1 MAESVRTHSLAGGV
15 PVSSGPLCGA
25 GGGMM
30 GVAVHRVCATTAR
43 YALTWC
49 VRARRLALPGA
60 ALLLAGCEPLVGGD
74 GGGGSVAC
82 PGGPDPLFVDQWH
95 LENTGQTAL
104 DGSVA
109 ATPGVDLGVDGAW
122 SAGYRGSG
130 VGIAVLDD
138 AVDIGHE
145 DLRANVLSGRSVDYT
160 DGGDDPSPE
169 DGSGLFHGTAVA
181 GISAARDDNGCGGR
195 GVAPRAGV
203 AGFNILS
210 SQQGADTLDALEQDV
225 AVSNNS
231 WGPADSTG
239 ELRDLG
245 LSSWQATIQGATEQN
260 RNGLGTVFLWAAG
273 NGYGCVDV
281 QGDDTKNCEPVDDSN
296 YDGAANYWRV
306 LAVSAVNARGRPAV
320 YSERGAN
327 VLVAGPGGRFCTDG
341 ELAVTTTFPDGF
353 DRPDNWTRDYTN
365 RPAYTRCFNGTSAAA
380 PGVAGVAALVLEAN
394 PDLTW
399 REVRWILATTARD
412 DFQAADAEPLAPAD
426 DWATNGAGETVSHAF
441 GHGLVDAAA
450 AVQAAEAWSSAD
462 RFPALEGHSQGS
474 STGWTLSAGNSVTAD
489 MTISGSGIDTLEAV
503 EVTLDGWSHDDWNR
517 LDIELV
523 HEDGSGNELSRSLL
537 AEEHFC
543 EVSAGSYSLTGC
555 AALNSQS
562 WTFSTTHHLGEAADG
577 TWRLEI
583 TDNRSSGSGVE
594 DGSLDSWTL
603 TFHGH

>member
-1 MAESVRTHSLAGGV
+1 
-15 PVSSGPLCGA
+15 
-25 GGGMM
+25 M

-60 ALLLAGCEPLVGGD
+60 ALLLAGCDPLVGGD

-95 LENTGQTAL
+95 LDNTGQTAL

-145 DLRANVLSGRSVDYT
+145 DLRANVLDGRSVDYT

-203 AGFNILS
+203 AGFNIL
-210 SQQGADTLDALEQDV
+210 ATEEVIDIKDALEQDV
-225 AVSNNS
+225 AVTNNS
-231 WGPADSTG
+231 WGPEDLTG
-239 ELRDLG
+239 ELRGGGWQDSVLG
-245 LSSWQATIQGATEQN
+245 GTEVN
-260 RNGLGTVFLWAAG
+260 RDGRGTVYLWAAG
-273 NGYGCVDV
+273 NGYGCVNV

-353 DRPDNWTRDYTN
+353 DRPDNWTRDYTD

-394 PDLTW
+394 PDLSW

-412 DFQAADAEPLAPAD
+412 DFQAADADPLAPAD

-441 GHGLVDAAA
+441 GHGLVDAGA
-450 AVQAAEAWSSAD
+450 AVAEAESWAQQARSLGALQEESETGAGISSISA
-462 RFPALEGHSQGS
+462 GS
-474 STGWTLSAGNSVTAD
+474 SDAPAEHSETVSIA
-489 MTISGSGIDTLEAV
+489 GSGIDTLEAV

-523 HEDGSGNELSRSLL
+523 HEDGSGNEFSRSLL

-583 TDNRSSGSGVE
+583 TDNRSSGE
-594 DGSLDSWTL
+594 DGSLGSWTL